1 VIHAPPPVLKRWQ
14 CRSRHVERGRAGALP
29 EHVPLVTMHTAF
41 NEMNCAAGSV
51 MRSPLTQLM
60 ES

>member
-1 VIHAPPPVLKRWQ
+1 MIHTPPPVLNGG
-14 CRSRHVERGRAGALP
+14 SAVLGALNAARAGALL
-29 EHVPLVTMHTAF
+29 EQVRLLTMQAEF
-41 NEMNCAAGSV
+41 NEMNCAARSV